1 MRKEPRLE
9 QFEFN
14 GQQVDVYFHQL
25 KPSESLVFLLYLG
38 KIVGGSAGK
47 FIGAMDG
54 ASLAEL
60 ANKTEFN
67 MDKIGD
73 AIATLFDR
81 FDEKETIAKL
91 NLLLSSAKM
100 NGVSIHI
107 DGPLFDGNLKP
118 LFRAVKIALEV
129 NYSDFLDVISGLLKK
144 VADRMPSSKNTL
156 KVQP

>member
-47 FIGAMDG
+47 FIGALDG
-54 ASLAEL
+54 ASLTEL
-60 ANKTEFN
+60 VNKTEFN

-73 AIATLFDR
+73 AVATLFDR
-81 FDEKETIAKL
+81 FEEKETIAKL

-100 NGVSIHI
+100 NGTNLYVDS
-107 DGPLFDGNLKP
+107 PLFDGNLRP

-129 NYSDFLDVISGLLKK
+129 NYKDFLDVISGLLKK
-144 VADRMPSSKNTL
+144 VADRMPSSKNTQ